1 MQNLKTFH
9 AIGAFS
15 AAGLWPVNCNATS
28 MNNTR
33 IGVLIGSG
41 VATGIAL
48 MYTARRRRNRS
59 ILARTSRQA
68 VVLKHRASKLR
79 DSAANFLEKSR
90 SQAGK
95 QKKGFMQ
102 AVEAGKAAYQRVA
115 G

>member
-1 MQNLKTFH
+1 MT
-9 AIGAFS
+9 
-15 AAGLWPVNCNATS
+15 
-28 MNNTR
+28 NTR

-41 VATGIAL
+41 VATGIAF
-48 MYTARRRRNRS
+48 MYARGRRNRS

-68 VVLKHRASKLR
+68 GVLKHRASKLR
-79 DSAANFLEKSR
+79 DSAADFLEKSR

-95 QKKGFMQ
+95 QKKGFIQ